1 LPSQRERPTPFA
13 GVGLF
18 LSFGQRAL
26 PVGEYLNLRSK
37 QNEEAGPL
45 LAEDSDAG
53 LGVDAGKR
61 SSVRKDVAK
70 PYIEDRADS
79 STVLLNGKAKGNVIS
94 LGILLKKN
102 GT

>member
-45 LAEDSDAG
+45 LAEDSDAD
-53 LGVDAGKR
+53 LGVVAGKG

-70 PYIEDRADS
+70 PYIGTVLVC
-79 STVLLNGKAKGNVIS
+79 STVLLF
-94 LGILLKKN
+94 LC
-102 GT
+102 